1 MQDGPIFNSHE
12 VHRAVARDFGS
23 KLRVIWGGKD
33 NVVPMST
40 AKYFGQIDLAVIP
53 ESGHHIVLTH
63 PEATAQHMLDFLGAG
78 NSK

>member
-1 MQDGPIFNSHE
+1 M
-12 VHRAVARDFGS
+12 
-23 KLRVIWGGKD
+23 IWGGKD